1 MLVLIKA
8 YNYDEQLMNSSKGNI
23 MNENIKGSRVEREI
37 ELVKYATNE
46 IKIYE
51 RDHELYMSIKR
62 NFNEGD
68 KIDKKERK

>member
-1 MLVLIKA
+1 
-8 YNYDEQLMNSSKGNI
+8 